1 MADTLSHTIAEYR
14 NGLKAYADKHDAT
27 PEETYQPAH
36 DILAHWKEPA
46 ASAAETYEALK
57 LLKEEGCS
65 DISDVAQAMLEAALS
80 YFEHK
85 MGEAD

>member
-1 MADTLSHTIAEYR
+1 MAGTLSHTIAEYR
-14 NGLKAYADKHDAT
+14 AGLKAYADKDDAT
-27 PEETYQPAH
+27 PEDTYQAAH
-36 DILAHWKEPA
+36 DALAAWTDPA

-65 DISDVAQAMLEAALS
+65 DISDVAQAMLEAALT